1 MSVQNPFD
9 EIYAVHVMVL
19 GIGCTLYSD
28 EGFGVR
34 VIEKMQREYD
44 FSEDV
49 LLVDG
54 GVLGI
59 NLLGVISK
67 PDHLIVVD
75 AIRNRGKPGDLY
87 RLEGDAIPERIRAK
101 NSLHQVDFLEA
112 LTLCQALDHVPETVI
127 VGVEPDAT
135 RSFQGPFA
143 DGFRHTHLG
152 MKGPPVGAEVDQ
164 LRRIVLAPR
173 GHEIEAQTDDEI
185 LFINPEI
192 GGIES
197 RCARQQHIETEPRIG
212 ESPRVAGAKLTFE
225 EPVPVP
231 VRPRHESLELGRLAK
246 QAQGPD
252 VAPEGQVDLR
262 IDVLDGE
269 RRIHE
274 DVAAGVAVG
283 QCDEVHAHRRRRK
296 GPGLEILRPGAS
308 SGDEAHEQGDGG
320 VSMAKAVRH
329 GGIPVRD
336 G

>member
-1 MSVQNPFD
+1 MLLTLGLHLVYESYLRIRSIDDWILPFLNRLDVSVQNPFD

-112 LTLCQALDHVPETVI
+112 LTLCQTLDKVPETVI
-127 VGVEPDAT
+127 
-135 RSFQGPFA
+135 
-143 DGFRHTHLG
+143 L
-152 MKGPPVGAEVDQ
+152 
-164 LRRIVLAPR
+164 
-173 GHEIEAQTDDEI
+173 
-185 LFINPEI
+185 
-192 GGIES
+192 GIEPED
-197 RCARQQHIETEPRIG
+197 IETLSTELTATTQAKVDTIIEKVLG
-212 ESPRVAGAKLTFE
+212 EVKR
-225 EPVPVP
+225 
-231 VRPRHESLELGRLAK
+231 LG
-246 QAQGPD
+246 GSY
-252 VAPEGQVDLR
+252 
-262 IDVLDGE
+262 
-269 RRIHE
+269 
-274 DVAAGVAVG
+274 
-283 QCDEVHAHRRRRK
+283 RK
-296 GPGLEILRPGAS
+296 KKR
-308 SGDEAHEQGDGG
+308 
-320 VSMAKAVRH
+320 K
-329 GGIPVRD
+329 
-336 G
+336 